1 MLNWL
6 VIGVGD
12 ITSKR
17 VLPAILAEERSR
29 LVGIVTRDPAKA
41 APYRIPAY
49 TTLEA
54 ALRESEAE
62 AVYVAS
68 PVFLHAPQSIA
79 ALETGRHVLCEKPMA
94 MNLAEAERMVAAGR
108 ASGRAFGVAYYRRAY
123 PKVHRAM
130 ELIRQGAIGQPVLAW
145 ATCHG
150 GLVSTD
156 SQRAWLLDPAK
167 AGGGPL
173 YDIASHRIDL
183 LNFLFGEPARAAG
196 QLSNAIHPLA
206 VEDSATVMIEY
217 KNKVRAIVDVRW
229 HSRIER
235 DEFRII
241 GTEGEM
247 DLTPLNG
254 PALVYP
260 SGRESLPAHSNVH
273 LPCVRNFVD
282 AVLDGASLLSSGDTA
297 LWTDWVT
304 AEAVATHR
312 AGRKPKNVLAEGQG

>member
-29 LVGIVTRDPAKA
+29 LVGIVTRNPEKA
-41 APYRIPAY
+41 APYNVQAF
-49 TTLEA
+49 TTLES
-54 ALRESEAE
+54 ALAQSEAG
-62 AVYVAS
+62 AVYVGS
-68 PVFLHAPQSIA
+68 PVFLHAPQSTA
-79 ALETGRHVLCEKPMA
+79 ALAAGRHVLCEKPMA
-94 MNLAEAERMVAAGR
+94 MNLAEAEKMVGEAR
-108 ASGRAFGVAYYRRAY
+108 TCRRTFGVAYYRRTY
-123 PKVHRAM
+123 PKVHRAI

-145 ATCHG
+145 ATCHSKP
-150 GLVSTD
+150 VPENSPR
-156 SQRAWLLDPAK
+156 SWLLDPAR

-173 YDIASHRIDL
+173 YDVASHRIDL
-183 LNFLFGEPARAAG
+183 LNFFFREPVRVTG
-196 QLSNAIHPLA
+196 QLSNAVHAFA

-217 KNKVRAIVDVRW
+217 KNRLRAVVDVRW

-247 DLTPLNG
+247 DLSPLSS
-254 PALVYP
+254 PALVYVGR
-260 SGRESLPAHSNVH
+260 SGGRETLPAHANLH
-273 LPCVRNFVD
+273 YPCVKNFVD
-282 AVLDGASLLSSGDTA
+282 AVLDGAPLLSSGETA

-304 AEAVATHR
+304 AQVLASNRAAMA
-312 AGRKPKNVLAEGQG
+312 AGRPLA

>member
-1 MLNWL
+1 
-6 VIGVGD
+6 
-12 ITSKR
+12 
-17 VLPAILAEERSR
+17 
-29 LVGIVTRDPAKA
+29 
-41 APYRIPAY
+41 
-49 TTLEA
+49 
-54 ALRESEAE
+54 
-62 AVYVAS
+62 
-68 PVFLHAPQSIA
+68 
-79 ALETGRHVLCEKPMA
+79 
-94 MNLAEAERMVAAGR
+94 
-108 ASGRAFGVAYYRRAY
+108 
-123 PKVHRAM
+123 
-130 ELIRQGAIGQPVLAW
+130 
-145 ATCHG
+145 
-150 GLVSTD
+150 
-156 SQRAWLLDPAK
+156 
-167 AGGGPL
+167 
-173 YDIASHRIDL
+173 
-183 LNFLFGEPARAAG
+183 
-196 QLSNAIHPLA
+196 
-206 VEDSATVMIEY
+206 MIEY

>member
-1 MLNWL
+1 MLTWL

-12 ITSKR
+12 ITTKR

-41 APYRIPAY
+41 APYEVAAF

-54 ALRESEAE
+54 ALRESDAT
-62 AVYVAS
+62 AVYVGS
-68 PVFLHAPQSIA
+68 PVFLHAPQSITALA
-79 ALETGRHVLCEKPMA
+79 AQRHVLCEKPMA
-94 MNLAEAERMVAAGR
+94 MNLAEAEKMVAQAR
-108 ASGRAFGVAYYRRAY
+108 KNRCTLGVAYYRRTY

-130 ELIRQGAIGQPVLAW
+130 ELIRRGAIGQPVLAC
-145 ATCHG
+145 ATCHTQA
-150 GLVSTD
+150 VAAD
-156 SQRAWLLDPAK
+156 SHRSWLLDPAR

-173 YDIASHRIDL
+173 YDIASHRIDI
-183 LNFLFGEPARAAG
+183 LNFFFGEPVRAAG
-196 QLSNAIHPLA
+196 HVSNVVHALA

-217 KNKVRAIVDVRW
+217 KSKLRAIVDVRW

-235 DEFRII
+235 DELRII

-247 DLTPLNG
+247 DLTPLSG

-260 SGRESLPAHSNVH
+260 GGHESLPAHSNVH
-273 LPCVRNFVD
+273 YPCVKNFVD
-282 AVLDGASLLSSGDTA
+282 AVLDGAPLLSSGDTA

-304 AEAVATHR
+304 AQAVVSNLATR
-312 AGRKPKNVLAEGQG
+312 

>member
-1 MLNWL
+1 MLTWL

-12 ITSKR
+12 ITSRR
-17 VLPAILAEERSR
+17 VLPAILAEERSQ
-29 LVGIVTRDPAKA
+29 LVGIVTRYPEKA
-41 APYRIPAY
+41 APYGVPAF

-54 ALRESEAE
+54 ALAESDAT
-62 AVYVAS
+62 AVYVTS

-79 ALETGRHVLCEKPMA
+79 VLAAGRHVLCEKPMA
-94 MNLAEAERMVAAGR
+94 MNLAEAERMVAEAR
-108 ASGRAFGVAYYRRAY
+108 ASYRSFGVAYYRRAY
-123 PKVHRAM
+123 PKVHRAI
-130 ELIRQGAIGQPVLAW
+130 ELIRQGVIGRPVFAW
-145 ATCHG
+145 AACHSEPVG
-150 GLVSTD
+150 ENS
-156 SQRAWLLDPAK
+156 SRSWLLDPTQ

-183 LNFLFGEPARAAG
+183 LNFLFGEPTRATG
-196 QLSNAIHPLA
+196 QLSNAVHAFA

-217 KNKVRAIVDVRW
+217 KNKLRGIVDVRW

-247 DLTPLNG
+247 DLSPLSS

-260 SGRESLPAHSNVH
+260 RGQEKLPAHPNLH
-273 LPCVRNFVD
+273 YPCVKNFVD
-282 AVLDGASLLSSGDTA
+282 GALDGAPLLSSGDTA

-304 AEAVATHR
+304 AQVVASNR
-312 AGRKPKNVLAEGQG
+312 IGP